1 MQWTPE
7 SPDSETCFNQ
17 TPSPNKASENILYP
31 NMELFKHILHLDF
44 EWIFQ
49 NYGTLIY
56 LILFLVIFIETGLVV
71 MPFLPGDSLLF
82 TAGLFARL
90 GYMNMSFLV
99 LLLFFAAV
107 LGDNTNYWIGRKIG
121 LKMLH
126 LKLRGK
132 VLVKQVYLDK
142 THSFYEKYGVKTIIM
157 ARFIPIVR
165 TFAPFV
171 AGIAEMN
178 YRRFL
183 PFDILGGAI
192 WIFSL
197 TFAGYFLG
205 EIEWIRNNIEKV
217 ALGIIFISVLP
228 IIIEFIR
235 HQANKK

>member
-1 MQWTPE
+1 
-7 SPDSETCFNQ
+7 
-17 TPSPNKASENILYP
+17 
-31 NMELFKHILHLDF
+31 MELFKHILHLDF

-82 TAGLFARL
+82 TAGLFARA

-99 LLLFFAAV
+99 LLLFVAAV

-132 VLVKQVYLDK
+132 VLVKQVYIDK

-157 ARFIPIVR
+157 ARFVPIVR

-171 AGIAEMN
+171 AGIAEM
-178 YRRFL
+178 
-183 PFDILGGAI
+183 
-192 WIFSL
+192 
-197 TFAGYFLG
+197 
-205 EIEWIRNNIEKV
+205 
-217 ALGIIFISVLP
+217 
-228 IIIEFIR
+228 
-235 HQANKK
+235 